1 MQPFSLLPIL
11 VVIAFIAGVA
21 RADARAATV
30 EGASTV
36 QAVAAARER
45 ALEFDGVVEAVR
57 AAGVAA
63 QVPGTIV
70 GLEVVEGDRVDA
82 GRILLRID
90 ARIADRQAAAHEA
103 RLASA
108 RADLAAVSR
117 EVERQ
122 RRLRRENFISAA
134 ALERAEASLAAARAR
149 VDALTAEVRAA
160 RLQTGLHALRAPFA
174 GVVSDVPV
182 SEGDMAVPGVP
193 LLDVYDPAAL
203 RVAVS
208 VPQAVAA
215 RLEDA
220 TALWLEVPVANI
232 GPIEVSAAAVQ
243 SRPVVDATTHT
254 ARLRIKL
261 PDGGPGIRPGMF
273 ARLHIVLPDDR
284 AAPALAAP
292 VLVPASAIVRR
303 AELTGLYILDDSGR
317 PVLRQVRLGRA
328 AGDLVEVL
336 AGVSAGEPVFI
347 APFTAARLRRP
358 RP

>member
-1 MQPFSLLPIL
+1 MLAITAF
-11 VVIAFIAGVA
+11 VVGAA
-21 RADARAATV
+21 RADARPATID
-30 EGASTV
+30 GASTV
-36 QAVAAARER
+36 QAVAAASER
-45 ALEFDGVVEAVR
+45 VLEFDGVIEAVR

-70 GLEVVEGDRVDA
+70 GLEVAEGDRVDA

-117 EVERQ
+117 DVERQ

-134 ALERAEASLAAARAR
+134 ALERSEASLAAARAR
-149 VDALTAEVRAA
+149 VDALSAEVRAA

-182 SEGDMAVPGVP
+182 SEGDMAMPGVP
-193 LLDVYDPAAL
+193 LLDIYDPAAL

-215 RLEDA
+215 RLGDA
-220 TALWLEVPVANI
+220 TVLRLELPAVTNA
-232 GPIEVSAAAVQ
+232 PIEVPAAAVQ
-243 SRPVVDATTHT
+243 SQPVVDATTHT
-254 ARLRIKL
+254 ARLRIDL
-261 PDGGPGIRPGMF
+261 PGGDPGVRPGMF
-273 ARLHIVLPDDR
+273 VRLRIVLPDDR
-284 AAPALAAP
+284 AAPARAAP
-292 VLVPASAIVRR
+292 VLVPASSIVRR
-303 AELTGLYILDDSGR
+303 AELTGLYVLDDSGR
-317 PVLRQVRLGRA
+317 PVLRQVRLGRT
-328 AGDLVEVL
+328 AGDRVEVL
-336 AGVSAGEPVFI
+336 TGVSAGEPVFI
-347 APFTAARLRRP
+347 DPVAAARLGWP